1 MTDVPQLKCPK
12 SWCAGQ
18 TQQTACRGGWAF
30 LQRSAWALFSP
41 TNHFY
46 TLTFQSHFVVCF
58 YQNQK
63 QFPGL
68 SPNQTSGSY
77 CLCAGTSPL
86 LQTLWMKERKRG
98 DSACRR
104 LFVWEEWLL
113 RAEKKRVRSQLLQ
126 EQYSHFVVA
135 WSASANSFCL
145 SEYMDAGPVHGA
157 LCCPRNGFSVTVMVW
172 FYWNL

>member
-68 SPNQTSGSY
+68 SPNQTSEVIAFVLEQAHCCKHFEWKREREGIAHAEGS
-77 CLCAGTSPL
+77 
-86 LQTLWMKERKRG
+86 
-98 DSACRR
+98 
-104 LFVWEEWLL
+104 LFGKNGCWGQK
-113 RAEKKRVRSQLLQ
+113 KKRVRSQLLQ